1 MISSR
6 VDRKDLLMCLLLGA
20 FCLFLFK
27 DIIIGGHLLFGSDFV
42 ACYLGMKQ
50 FLWNQIHADRSI
62 PFWNPYI
69 FGGIPFWAHFESTI
83 FYPLHA
89 LFWII
94 PPEKAYGYTMFVHVF
109 LAGLFMYLLSR
120 SFRITPL
127 GSFVAAAVFTCNG
140 FLMATLNTGQMFRVH
155 GYIWIPLIIYFLN
168 HALTQKRAY
177 FGAIMAGLFWGLQ
190 ILAGSAQDPFYT
202 FLAALLFLGCSIRTF
217 KGAGFSV
224 KIPAIACLFFV
235 IGSGVAAIQLVPAFE
250 FIGQSVRAALDRY
263 DLVTLGSYPPEG
275 IVTAAMPHFF
285 GSYVKRDFWVSGVPW
300 SVPDYNLYVGVL
312 PLILLFFISYRRS
325 ENGRV
330 VAFAGI
336 LAIVAFVLALG
347 SHTPVYKLAYLL
359 PGFDRIRAPAKII
372 VMWVFALG
380 LLAGKGMDDLFSHGK
395 GTLLRR
401 AGLVFCI
408 VMSLVVLDALFHID
422 RSIVLKFFAPFIL
435 DEAIPDRMVTAS
447 NIISGELH
455 RLVLLGALI
464 LATILL
470 FIRGALRPK
479 LAAAFLCA
487 LLLTDVSYAN
497 RGAVQHNDN
506 FYHQVAQ
513 VKHDFDMNLGQ
524 DKDIYRVGS
533 YDLVPNIEMYL
544 GYQTVGGYNPLFP
557 HRFYEY
563 INQYFRGLLPEA
575 WVWFSYRS
583 CEDSILMD
591 LLNVKYEISYATKE
605 YTLRKTCLP
614 RTFIVRDY
622 KTLEK
627 GEVLDY
633 LIRSDF
639 DPTQVVLLEEGVDLC
654 NLSEHPGYESG
665 KPGLARIV
673 SYRPDHIV
681 VSTNASAPGYLFL
694 SEMFYPGW
702 KAFVDDQ
709 PKRILRGNYLFRVVQ
724 LPEGQ
729 HVVRFVFDP
738 LSIKIGIGI
747 TILTLFVIMG
757 VVVTYFG
764 KRRRAGR
771 FSVSTR

>member
-1 MISSR
+1 
-6 VDRKDLLMCLLLGA
+6 MCLLLGA
-20 FCLFLFK
+20 FCLFLFR

-42 ACYLGMKQ
+42 ACYLGIKQ
-50 FLWNQIHADRSI
+50 FLFDQIHANHSI
-62 PFWNPYI
+62 PFWNPYM

-83 FYPLHA
+83 FYPLDI

-94 PPEKAYGYTMFVHVF
+94 PPERAYGYTMFAHLF
-109 LAGLFMYLLSR
+109 LAGLFMYILSR
-120 SFRITPL
+120 SFRISPL
-127 GSFVAAAVFTCNG
+127 GSFVAAAVFMCNG
-140 FLMATLNTGQMFRVH
+140 FVMATLHMGQMFRVQ
-155 GYIWIPLIIYFLN
+155 GYTWIPLIIYFLN
-168 HALTQKRAY
+168 QALTRERPY
-177 FGAIMAGLFWGLQ
+177 FSATIAGLFWGVQ

-202 FLAALLFLGCSIRTF
+202 FLAALLFLGSSIRSFRETR
-217 KGAGFSV
+217 FSA

-235 IGSGVAAIQLVPAFE
+235 IGSGVAGIQLVPAFE

-263 DLVTLGSYPPEG
+263 DLVTIGSYPPEG

-285 GSYVKRDFWVSGVPW
+285 GSYLKRDFWVSDVPW

-312 PLILLFFISYRRS
+312 PLMLLFFISYRRS
-325 ENGRV
+325 DNRRV
-330 VAFAGI
+330 LAFAGI

-347 SHTPVYKLAYLL
+347 SHTTVYKLAYLL

-372 VMWVFALG
+372 VLWVFALG
-380 LLAGKGMDDLFSHGK
+380 LLAGKGMDDLFRHGK

-401 AGLVFCI
+401 SGLALCL
-408 VMSLVVLDALFHID
+408 VMSLVVLDTLFHID
-422 RSIVLKFFAPFIL
+422 RSIVLKFFSPFIL
-435 DEAIPDRMVTAS
+435 DEAIPNRMVGAS
-447 NIISGELH
+447 NIICGELH
-455 RLVLLGALI
+455 RLVLFSTFI
-464 LATILL
+464 LAAILL
-470 FIRGALRPK
+470 LIREALRPR
-479 LAAAFLCA
+479 LGAVFLCA
-487 LLLTDVSYAN
+487 LFLIDVSYAN
-497 RGAVQHNDN
+497 WGAVQHNDN
-506 FYHQVAQ
+506 FYHRVSQLKQ
-513 VKHDFDMNLGQ
+513 NFDMNLGK
-524 DKDIYRVGS
+524 DKDIYRIGS

-557 HRFYEY
+557 LRYYEY
-563 INQYFRGLLPEA
+563 INQYFRGQLPEA

-583 CEDSILMD
+583 LQDSKLMD
-591 LLNVKYEISYATKE
+591 LLNVKYEIFYAARE
-605 YTLRKTCLP
+605 YTVRKTYLP
-614 RTFIVRDY
+614 RTFMVRDH

-639 DPTQVVLLEEGVDLC
+639 DPTQVVLLEEGIDQG
-654 NLSEHPGYESG
+654 NLSGHPGNESS

-673 SYRPDHIV
+673 SYRPDQIV
-681 VSTNASAPGYLFL
+681 VSTDSSTPGYLFL

-738 LSIKIGIGI
+738 LSIKVGIGI

-757 VVVTYFG
+757 VVVYYLG
-764 KRRRAGR
+764 KRRRADR
-771 FSVSTR
+771 FSISTR